1 MDLSF
6 NERRSIDHQLKV
18 HCNLY
23 SSVIS
28 SLPLFQEH
36 YQYLYK
42 AMLSLVGSTDSEI
55 FCSYMGRH
63 GRILK
68 TDKANPSES
77 MESLVWR
84 FRKTRR
90 DEFIW
95 QTFLEAF
102 IFAWLVDKVK
112 KKKSKD
118 FLYTDEKFFWYL
130 FLLLFVILLS
140 VTTYSSTHL
149 HTTKCS
155 CLLCTILSV
164 LLPDA

>member
-1 MDLSF
+1 M
-6 NERRSIDHQLKV
+6 QLHWTKSV
-18 HCNLY
+18 NCNLY
-23 SSVIS
+23 FCVFS
-28 SLPLFQEH
+28 SLHLFQEH

-42 AMLSLVGSTDSEI
+42 AMLSLVGSTDSGM
-55 FCSYMGRH
+55 FGSYMDRH
-63 GRILK
+63 GRVLI
-68 TDKANPSES
+68 TDKANPTES
-77 MESLVWR
+77 MESLVWS
-84 FRKTRR
+84 FRKTTR
-90 DEFIW
+90 DEFVW

-102 IFAWLVDKVK
+102 IFARLVDKVKK

-149 HTTKCS
+149 NTTNCS